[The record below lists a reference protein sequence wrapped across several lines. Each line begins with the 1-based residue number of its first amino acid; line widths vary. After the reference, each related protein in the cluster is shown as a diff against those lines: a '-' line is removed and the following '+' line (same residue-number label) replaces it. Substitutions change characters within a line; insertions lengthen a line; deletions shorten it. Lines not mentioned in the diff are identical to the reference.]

1 VIKQKCGNNK
11 IIPSAYLWWTRG
23 IIAEK
28 GTKQASNSL
37 NSLYTVK
44 LFVKSPSLS
53 PPILFAVTPYPRF
66 EWYPQSKEILL
77 NLSMKCWNWAFNA
90 QGWRVIIIVVQVGAV
105 KTYVALVKAL
115 REKERRDETQFTTKI
130 SGKTSLS
137 PSYFVL

>member
-1 VIKQKCGNNK
+1 MIKPKCGNNK
-11 IIPSAYLWWTRG
+11 IIPSAYLWWTSC

-44 LFVKSPSLS
+44 LYLKSPSLS
-53 PPILFAVTPYPRF
+53 PPILFDVTSYPLF
-66 EWYPQSKEILL
+66 EWYQQSKEILL
-77 NLSMKCWNWAFNA
+77 NLGMKCWNWAFNA
-90 QGWRVIIIVVQVGAV
+90 EGWRVIIIVVQVGAV
-105 KTYVALVKAL
+105 KIYVAAVKAL
-115 REKERRDETQFTTKI
+115 KERRDETQFTTKI